1 MNSFLAA
8 VVFITHYTACCY
20 AFRSSSI
27 VVSPRTSLYSSVPD
41 NSPPLSSLVN
51 RVAVAGATGR
61 TGRHVVAELLSRNVP
76 VLALVRDVDK
86 ANALLNHPSGNP
98 LLTVCK
104 VDLGNK
110 KDITT
115 AMQTTT
121 CDAAIWCATGFSD
134 SNEQSLLTKI
144 RALFGFATNAKASI
158 DAVGLPALGEIISRT
173 NSNDDRSVGGRKLP
187 KLVMLSSAG
196 VTRPDWNDEKKAA
209 YEGSAAIPIV
219 RLNPFGILGIKRES
233 EDKLRNC
240 GVEYCIFRPCGL
252 NDNWASNQRPIFS
265 QGDVAVG
272 RINRV
277 DVANILVD
285 ILATPEATG
294 KTFEGFTLANN
305 IEGYYPPSP
314 SLGTAL
320 SRLVPDSINGGK
332 GVSEDAVR
340 ATYAIL
346 QQLLPGEKQDA
357 AQLAMGQ
364 TYEQLDKNEVGRL
377 GKRGEEVVPAGIL
390 TDVGVRA

>member
-1 MNSFLAA
+1 
-8 VVFITHYTACCY
+8 
-20 AFRSSSI
+20 
-27 VVSPRTSLYSSVPD
+27 
-41 NSPPLSSLVN
+41 
-51 RVAVAGATGR
+51 VAGATGR
-61 TGRHVVAELLSRNVP
+61 TGRYVVAELLSRNVP
-76 VLALVRDVDK
+76 VLALVRDIDK
-86 ANALLNHPSGNP
+86 ANKLLDPSSNP
-98 LLTVCK
+98 LLTICK
-104 VDLGNK
+104 VDLGSK

-115 AMQTTT
+115 ALQTTT

-134 SNEQSLLTKI
+134 SNEQSLLTKLQAI
-144 RALFGFATNAKASI
+144 FGFATNAKASI
-158 DAVGLPALGEIISRT
+158 DAVGLPALGEIISQTTTKST
-173 NSNDDRSVGGRKLP
+173 NDRNVGGMKLP

-196 VTRPDWNDEKKAA
+196 VTRPDWNDEKKATF
-209 YEGSAAIPIV
+209 EGSAAIPIV

-233 EDKLRNC
+233 EDKLRSC

-272 RINRV
+272 RINRL
-277 DVANILVD
+277 DVSKILVD
-285 ILATPEATG
+285 ILCTPEATG

-305 IEGYYPPSP
+305 ANEGYYPPSP
-314 SLGTAL
+314 SLGPAL

>member
-1 MNSFLAA
+1 
-8 VVFITHYTACCY
+8 
-20 AFRSSSI
+20 
-27 VVSPRTSLYSSVPD
+27 
-41 NSPPLSSLVN
+41 
-51 RVAVAGATGR
+51 
-61 TGRHVVAELLSRNVP
+61 VP

-86 ANALLNHPSGNP
+86 ANALLNPSGNHP
-98 LLTVCK
+98 LLTVRK

-110 KDITT
+110 EDITT
-115 AMQTTT
+115 AMRDAPT

-134 SNEQSLLTKI
+134 SNEQSILTKI
-144 RALFGFATNAKASI
+144 RALFGLATNDAKASI
-158 DAVGLPALGEIISRT
+158 DAVGLPALAGEILSSSRT
-173 NSNDDRSVGGRKLP
+173 KSDDRSVGGGRKLP

-196 VTRPDWNDEKKAA
+196 VTRPYWNDEKKAA
-209 YEGSAAIPIV
+209 YEGSSAIPIV

-233 EDKLRNC
+233 EDKLRSC
-240 GVEYCIFRPCGL
+240 GVDYCIFRPCGL
-252 NDNWASNQRPIFS
+252 NDNWAYNQRPIFS

-272 RINRV
+272 RINRL

-285 ILATPEATG
+285 ILATPEAAG